1 MATRSIALDP
11 QETAFVQ
18 LLDAFATAQNP
29 PVECRI
35 AGGWVRDKILALP
48 SADLDIALSIS
59 SGYAFAASFVD
70 FLHTKGVST
79 GSVGKVV
86 ANPEQSKHLETGCT
100 RIMGLECDF
109 VGLRSEKYTDS
120 RIPQVEPGTPYE
132 DASRRDLTINALFYN
147 VHTRQIEDWTEKG
160 LVDLENQIARTPL
173 APRQTFQDDPLRI
186 VRCVRFASRFNLH
199 IAEDAFEC
207 IKEDDVKLGIID
219 KVSKERIGIEM
230 TKMIHK
236 NPYRA
241 LELIHQLGLHP
252 YVFHCDVNPPRHEAF
267 AAAQILNA
275 LSDRKQLDEMLW
287 LATAAT
293 PFRHLDVR
301 RKGKSVPATAIV
313 IGEGLKLST
322 EIKSSVS
329 NLFDAVKVIDPGATR
344 RSDIGAVLQ
353 LPSVRPWRRSL
364 VWAVVMEVLPQWRGD
379 WDEAAEDVYQKYED
393 FEARIE
399 SLGLPAAIDQPL
411 LLNGNDVQ
419 SLLSISPGPLI
430 TVIRQSLNLWQL
442 DHPEATRDQAEEW
455 LKSQWEGQQRVEWEK
470 LAPPRVMNKKTKKAE
485 PGEKRKR

>member
-1 MATRSIALDP
+1 MVTRTISLDP
-11 QETAFVQ
+11 QETSFVQ
-18 LLDAFATAQNP
+18 LLDEFASAQSP

-35 AGGWVRDKILALP
+35 AGGWILSLP

-70 FLHTKGVST
+70 FVKAKGIST
-79 GSVGKVV
+79 GS
-86 ANPEQSKHLETGCT
+86 
-100 RIMGLECDF
+100 
-109 VGLRSEKYTDS
+109 
-120 RIPQVEPGTPYE
+120 EPGTPYE
-132 DASRRDLTINALFYN
+132 DATRRDLTINALFYN

-160 LVDLENQIARTPL
+160 LADLENQIARTPL

-199 IAEDAFEC
+199 IAEDAYEC
-207 IKEDDVKLGIID
+207 IKEDDVKSGIIT

-236 NPYRA
+236 NPFRA
-241 LELIHQLGLHP
+241 LELIHELGLHP
-252 YVFHCDVNPPRHEAF
+252 YVFNCDQNPPRHEAF
-267 AAAQILNA
+267 ATAQILRA
-275 LSDRKQLDEMLW
+275 LSDRKSVDEMLW

-293 PFRHLDVR
+293 PFRDMDVK
-301 RKGKSVPATAIV
+301 RKGKSFPATAIV

-322 EIKSSVS
+322 EIKTSVS
-329 NLFDAVKVIDPGATR
+329 NLFDAVKVIDPKATR

-364 VWAVVMEVLPQWRGD
+364 IWAVVMEVLPQWKGD
-379 WDEAAEDVYQKYED
+379 WDAGAEAVFQKYEE

-399 SLGLPAAIDQPL
+399 SLGLPEAIDQPL
-411 LLNGNDVQ
+411 LLNT
-419 SLLSISPGPLI
+419 LLSVSPGPLI
-430 TVIRQSLNLWQL
+430 TVVRQSLNLWQL
-442 DHPEATRDQAEEW
+442 DHPEATRDQAEAW
-455 LKSQWEGQQRVEWEK
+455 LQSQWAGEHRAEWEK
-470 LAPPRVMNKKTKKAE
+470 LAPPRVMNKKAKKGE